1 MAKQID
7 IEIRES
13 LEYLKTQLAKQPT
26 ILRRSRVKALLL
38 IKAGNVVYT
47 RDLAKKLKY
56 DRRTIY
62 NWLKTYQGEGL
73 SGLLRVNSGGN
84 NPSVLSVAVK
94 QGVKEKLSQVDT
106 HITGYVELLDWV
118 QRTYGENIKYNT
130 LYAYCRNVLKSRLKV
145 ARKSH
150 YKKDPEATE
159 AFKKNCWKSSTR
171 SDKVLTRPN
180 TLV

>member
-7 IEIRES
+7 TEIRES
-13 LEYLKTQLAKQPT
+13 LEELKTHLAKQPT

-38 IKAGNVVYT
+38 IKAGKVVYT

-56 DRRTIY
+56 ERRTIY

-94 QGVKEKLSQVDT
+94 QGVKEKLSQADT
-106 HITGYVELLDWV
+106 DITSYVELLYWI
-118 QRTYGENIKYNT
+118 QCTYQEDINYNT

-150 YKKDPEATE
+150 HKKDPETTE
-159 AFKKNCWKSSTR
+159 AFKKNCQKSSTR
-171 SDKVLTRPN
+171 SDKVLIKPN

>member
-13 LEYLKTQLAKQPT
+13 LEDLKTQLAKQPT

-38 IKAGNVVYT
+38 IKSGKVVYT

-56 DRRTIY
+56 ERRTIY

-84 NPSVLSVAVK
+84 NSSALSVAVK

-106 HITGYVELLDWV
+106 DITGYVELLDWV

-159 AFKKNCWKSSTR
+159 VFKKNCLKSSTG
-171 SDKVLTRPN
+171 SYKPEFD
-180 TLV
+180 